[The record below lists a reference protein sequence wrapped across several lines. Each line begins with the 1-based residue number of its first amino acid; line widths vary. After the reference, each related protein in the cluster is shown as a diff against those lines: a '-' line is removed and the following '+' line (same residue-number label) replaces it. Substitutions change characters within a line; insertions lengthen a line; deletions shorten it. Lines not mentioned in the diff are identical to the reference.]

1 MKPKVRNFFR
11 NWHRDIAYF
20 FVGLILSFSI
30 SGIALNHRRTWNSRE
45 FTYNAEPI
53 KLKLPANAEE
63 ITEEF
68 IKTSLLPE
76 IDMGNPY
83 EGFRIRNGTL
93 RIIFEDARAEVNV
106 ETGEGE
112 KEWVGRRIGLAEMAD
127 LHQTTNVKW
136 IWYSD
141 IFGVAMIFISISGM
155 FIAGGKQSFRKRG
168 WWLALIG
175 LVFPLIFLF
184 ILA

>member
-1 MKPKVRNFFR
+1 MNPKVRNFSR

-30 SGIALNHRRTWNSRE
+30 SGIALNHRRTFSSRE

-53 KLKLPANAEE
+53 RVNMPDDPNA

-68 IKTSLLPE
+68 VKGLIPQ
-76 IDMGNPY
+76 IGMGNPY
-83 EGFRIRNGTL
+83 EGFRVRNGTL
-93 RIIFEDARAEVNV
+93 RVIYEKARAEIDI

-112 KEWVGRRIGLAEMAD
+112 KEWVGRKYVLAEMAD
-127 LHQTTNVKW
+127 LHQTTNPAW

-141 IFGVAMIFISISGM
+141 IFGIAMIFISITGM
-155 FIAGGKQSFRKRG
+155 FISGGKTSFKKRG

-184 ILA
+184 FIA